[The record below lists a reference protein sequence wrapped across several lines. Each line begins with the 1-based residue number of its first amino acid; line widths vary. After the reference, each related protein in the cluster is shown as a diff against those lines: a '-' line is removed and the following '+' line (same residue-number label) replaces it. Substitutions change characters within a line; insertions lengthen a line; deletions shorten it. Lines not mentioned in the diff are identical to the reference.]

1 MEHAFVLFRTTR
13 AQWLSKKLAI
23 PAIQARHYSCSSIRP
38 KALQA
43 NLTVTVG
50 RGHESREYPHLL
62 FGSATAR
69 VMTGVDVIRFEGP
82 RASQRTLFMADDCS
96 HCREKLARLTEE
108 NAALR
113 RAALAFGGLAER
125 LNLALQ
131 EERRA
136 RQRSAGPFEA
146 TAEKVGHAAASLPRM
161 RSHSGAHQG

>member
-1 MEHAFVLFRTTR
+1 
-13 AQWLSKKLAI
+13 
-23 PAIQARHYSCSSIRP
+23 
-38 KALQA
+38 
-43 NLTVTVG
+43 
-50 RGHESREYPHLL
+50 
-62 FGSATAR
+62 
-69 VMTGVDVIRFEGP
+69 MTGMDVIRFESP

-131 EERRA
+131 EERRT
-136 RQRSAGPFEA
+136 RQRSTGAPFET
-146 TAEKVGHAAASLPRM
+146 TAETVGHSSSAVPRM

>member
-1 MEHAFVLFRTTR
+1 
-13 AQWLSKKLAI
+13 
-23 PAIQARHYSCSSIRP
+23 
-38 KALQA
+38 
-43 NLTVTVG
+43 
-50 RGHESREYPHLL
+50 
-62 FGSATAR
+62 
-69 VMTGVDVIRFEGP
+69 
-82 RASQRTLFMADDCS
+82 MADDCS

-136 RQRSAGPFEA
+136 RQRSTSGAREVTESVNA
-146 TAEKVGHAAASLPRM
+146 SAKVPRV